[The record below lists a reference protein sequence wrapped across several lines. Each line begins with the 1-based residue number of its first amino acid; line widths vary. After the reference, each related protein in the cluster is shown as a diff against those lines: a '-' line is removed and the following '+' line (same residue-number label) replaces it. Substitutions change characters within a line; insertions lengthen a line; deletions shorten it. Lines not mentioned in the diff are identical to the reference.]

1 MSQKYLKFALFSYLI
16 FLYPLH
22 AARVIIFSDIH
33 GDIPYLTQTLTYMMA
48 QKPTHLLANG
58 DFVKFEQEKDLLGVF
73 QKISEAAIQSKIPKE
88 NIFITPGNWEHTLWL
103 SPEKVNNMLKAYG
116 TLASPSYDKNGTVT
130 ISEGK
135 IKNTLWVG
143 HYPQF
148 IIPAKAIPPEIFLY
162 NFFDNQAHLLV
173 TMDRKNPIP
182 PETSLVVFSH
192 THVRAVFYDK
202 KTKTLIINPGGLD
215 KIRKS
220 PEEICSYALYDTK
233 KNTVTFFDANNGNQ
247 IGPNYPVKD
256 QKNQFNDLHMD
267 ISDWNNANNGK
278 GNLERI
284 KRFLGVASEKRMN
297 DDERVRIKWVSPP
310 PPVGNPAN
318 APKPRPAF
326 IEVPK

>member
-1 MSQKYLKFALFSYLI
+1 MIKKYLKIIFFFYLI
-16 FLYPLH
+16 SIYPLH

-33 GDIPYLTQTLTYMMA
+33 GDIPILVQSLNFMMA
-48 QKPTHLLANG
+48 HKPTHLLANG
-58 DFVKFEQEKDLLGVF
+58 DFVKFEQEKDLTGVF
-73 QKISEAAIQSKIPKE
+73 QKISEIAIKAKIPQE

-116 TLASPSYDKNGTVT
+116 TLASPFYDKNGTVT
-130 ISEGK
+130 ISEGN
-135 IKNTLWVG
+135 IKNNIWVG

-182 PETSLVVFSH
+182 PDANLVVFSH

-220 PEEICSYALYDTK
+220 PEEICSFALYDTQ
-233 KNTVTFFDANNGNQ
+233 KNTVSFFDANNGNQ
-247 IGPNYPVKD
+247 IGPAYPVKD
-256 QKNQFNDLHMD
+256 QKNQFLDLHKD
-267 ISDWNNANNGK
+267 LSDWNIANNGK

-284 KRFLGVASEKRMN
+284 KKFLSVASEKRN
-297 DDERVRIKWVSPP
+297 DDERVKIKWVSPP
-310 PPVGNPAN
+310 PPAGNPAN
-318 APKPRPAF
+318 APKPRAAF